1 MLADDSKYACK
12 DSECLTFMTTQKA
25 VRFPTFLCEALLSL
39 PLKIELNHKSF
50 EVNIL
55 PLHLALKFALQN
67 VKLSTLAVGILQ
79 LLHKL

>member
-1 MLADDSKYACK
+1 MQK

-39 PLKIELNHKSF
+39 PLKIELNYKSF

-55 PLHLALKFALQN
+55 PSS
-67 VKLSTLAVGILQ
+67 LST
-79 LLHKL
+79 